1 VQLDLFAQSKSL
13 EVTRFDCRK
22 LAAVRIFRIPYIY
35 LLELIN
41 GQTLFRYWFYVFF
54 LSDEF
59 VGFYFLQVVELYLL
73 ITRVSTCGALLSQ
86 MSSFIP
92 IHWSQFP
99 LISTTPF

>member
-1 VQLDLFAQSKSL
+1 MQLDLFAQSKSL

-22 LAAVRIFRIPYIY
+22 LAAVRILRIPYIH